1 MACKVARRS
10 LCGIAL
16 GSGSNA
22 QVLHDPAS
30 FLRHVSAAGDTRRK
44 NTVFLF
50 IIARFHDIVKQFS

>member
-1 MACKVARRS
+1 M
-10 LCGIAL
+10 CGIAL

-22 QVLHDPAS
+22 QVLYDPAS
-30 FLRHVSAAGDTRRK
+30 FLRHISAAGDTRRK